1 MKHGSAYTAAN
12 PRRDSLYQSSLIAAK
27 TVTLIGLGGGG
38 EIALQLLRSGV
49 EKFHFIDFDTLDAG
63 NLIRHVCGSEY
74 VGRNKAEAVAELLAK
89 YPEQKLETIHAHAWD
104 IIKNQQE
111 FGRIVEE
118 SDLVI
123 VATDND
129 NSRYFA
135 GEVCQELGKPAI
147 FVSMFAQ
154 GSGGEVFIQKPGE
167 ACFGCFT
174 RHQNRTQFLQ
184 EYLQATNKSDCSSS
198 RDVHSMP
205 GLGID
210 QSFLCSLAA
219 RKALD
224 ILLEGSGSQL
234 VPLHSQKNWIVFS
247 LFGITGALEEHLSSL
262 VFNLPRHSDCE
273 CMEE

>member
-1 MKHGSAYTAAN
+1 MNQASAYTTAN
-12 PRRDSLYQSSLIAAK
+12 PRRDSLYQSSLISAK

-49 EKFHFIDFDTLDAG
+49 EKFHFIDFDTLDSG

-89 YPEQKLETIHAHAWD
+89 YPAKPLETIRAHDWD
-104 IIKNQQE
+104 ILKKQRE
-111 FGRIVEE
+111 FREIVQE

-123 VATDND
+123 VATDSD
-129 NSRYFA
+129 ASRYFA
-135 GEVCQELGKPAI
+135 GEVCQGANKPAI
-147 FVSMFAQ
+147 FVSMFSQ
-154 GSGGEVFIQKPGE
+154 GCGGEVFIQKPGE

-174 RHQNRTQFLQ
+174 RHQNRLEFLQ
-184 EYLQATNKSDCSSS
+184 TYLTTVDKSDCSSS
-198 RDVHSMP
+198 RDVRSMP

-224 ILLEGSGSQL
+224 ILLTGSDSQL
-234 VPLHSQKNWIVFS
+234 VSLHKESNWIVFS
-247 LFGITGALEEHLSSL
+247 LFGIPGALEEHLSSL
-262 VFNLPRHSDCE
+262 VFNLPRHGNCE